1 MSKSLMQIVFY
12 MVKDSPELLSIY
24 TKEVFT
30 YVRRDFEVLNFI
42 LPAERNHLVQLLNM
56 LARELS
62 ITDDVKKCD
71 QRLELD
77 RIVNSVNSETISA
90 AQVAQLQNILT
101 NKELYLS
108 YREKIKEIERLSE
121 DQG

>member
-71 QRLELD
+71 
-77 RIVNSVNSETISA
+77 
-90 AQVAQLQNILT
+90 
-101 NKELYLS
+101 
-108 YREKIKEIERLSE
+108 
-121 DQG
+121 